1 MYTPPPQHSYAY
13 VPQNKTQ
20 NKTHTQL
27 LGWKESTIHTRHTHT
42 DSVQWKHNSGQAL
55 IYSELPQEDF
65 IHPSVT
71 TNSNCCNVWVHGVT
85 QWKRHLL
92 RQWWKN
98 TTDKSNKS
106 PGSSLLLVS
115 RSPNLHE
122 MHTSA
127 RLTSKQTFGHFKRL
141 SVIWLLTAEE
151 RVCERTNIAND
162 CILNRNDAK
171 ASWSN
176 KLYSL

>member
-1 MYTPPPQHSYAY
+1 MCVHTHSESTKRWKTIYTYVYPPTPTFICLCAPKQKSKQDTHTAAGMKG
-13 VPQNKTQ
+13 VNNPH
-20 NKTHTQL
+20 KTHTY
-27 LGWKESTIHTRHTHT
+27 
-42 DSVQWKHNSGQAL
+42 SVQWKHNSGQAL

-71 TNSNCCNVWVHGVT
+71 TNSNCCDVWVHGVT

-98 TTDKSNKS
+98 TTDKSNES

-141 SVIWLLTAEE
+141 SVNLITYSRRRGCVKALT
-151 RVCERTNIAND
+151 
-162 CILNRNDAK
+162 
-171 ASWSN
+171 
-176 KLYSL
+176 